1 MTERPLISVIVP
13 IYGVEKYLEQCLD
26 SILNQTYRQLE
37 IILIDDGSPD
47 RCGEICDQYA
57 RQDHRIKV
65 IHQTNQGLSAA
76 RNAGMDIATGE
87 YISFIDSDD
96 YIAPHFYEKLLEGF
110 QNHPEAKVTAC
121 QIFKDEEGE
130 ISPLNSKWGHE
141 YPTIYTSRWCQ
152 DAILGKI
159 NVCVWNKLYQAEL
172 LKEIRFRKGRIVED
186 VLFMY
191 DFLPICINQQ
201 ALLLLLPDYLYYY
214 RIRQGSICR
223 CSNPIL
229 PESIRCRKE
238 IAESCRTEYPDFS
251 RAVNRLANREI
262 IYFNGQL
269 ELNKEWKRKYATT
282 FRPLLKQI
290 PFSEIIGYKVSINS
304 KIAQF
309 VIRLY
314 PAAYPVLRK
323 IKRKLSNI
331 LYRHK

>member
-1 MTERPLISVIVP
+1 MKATPLISVIVP
-13 IYGVEKYLEQCLD
+13 IYQVEAYLEECLD

-47 RCGEICDQYA
+47 RCGDICDRYA
-57 RQDHRIKV
+57 SQDSRIKV

-76 RNAGMDIATGE
+76 RNAGMDMATGE

-96 YIAPHFYEKLLEGF
+96 YIAPYFYEKLLEGF
-110 QNHPEAKVTAC
+110 KEHPEAKVTAC
-121 QIFKDEEGE
+121 QVFKNEDGK
-130 ISPLNSKWGHE
+130 ITPLICNRRHQF
-141 YPTIYTSRWCQ
+141 PTIHTSLWCQ
-152 DAILGKI
+152 DAILGKTYV
-159 NVCVWNKLYQAEL
+159 NVWNKLYQAEL

-186 VLFMY
+186 VLFMS
-191 DFLPICINQQ
+191 DFLPICISQQ

-223 CSNPIL
+223 CSTPIL

-238 IAESCRTEYPDFS
+238 IAESSRKEYPNFS
-251 RAVNRLANREI
+251 RAVNRMANREI

-269 ELNKEWKRKYATT
+269 ELNKEWKRKYATI

-290 PFSEIIGYKVSINS
+290 PFSEIISYDVSINS
-304 KIAQF
+304 KIALF

-323 IKRKLSNI
+323 IKHLIKKVVPN
-331 LYRHK
+331 

>member
-1 MTERPLISVIVP
+1 MKTTPLISVIVP
-13 IYGVEKYLEQCLD
+13 IYQVEAYLEQCLD
-26 SILNQTYRQLE
+26 SIINQTYRQLE

-47 RCGEICDQYA
+47 RCGEICDRYA
-57 RQDHRIKV
+57 IQDSRIKV

-76 RNAGMDIATGE
+76 RNAGMDMATGE

-110 QNHPEAKVTAC
+110 KEHPEAKVTAC
-121 QIFKDEEGE
+121 QVFKNENGE
-130 ISPLNSKWGHE
+130 ITPLNSKWDHQF
-141 YPTIYTSRWCQ
+141 PTIHSSRWCQ
-152 DAILGKI
+152 DAILGKT
-159 NVCVWNKLYQAEL
+159 NVTVWNKLYQAEL
-172 LKEIRFRKGRIVED
+172 LKEIRFCKGRIVED

-223 CSNPIL
+223 CSTPIL

-238 IAESCRTEYPDFS
+238 IAESSRKEYPNFS
-251 RAVNRLANREI
+251 RAVNRMANREI
-262 IYFNGQL
+262 ISFNGQL
-269 ELNKEWKRKYATT
+269 ELNKEWKRKYAST

-304 KIAQF
+304 KIALF
-309 VIRLY
+309 TIRLY
-314 PAAYPVLRK
+314 PAAYPILRK
-323 IKRKLSNI
+323 MKRMIKNCGS
-331 LYRHK
+331 HT

>member
-1 MTERPLISVIVP
+1 MKTTPLISVIVP
-13 IYGVEKYLEQCLD
+13 IYQVEAYLEECLD

-37 IILIDDGSPD
+37 IILVDDGSPD
-47 RCGEICDQYA
+47 RCGEICDRYA
-57 RQDHRIKV
+57 SQDSRIKV

-76 RNAGMDIATGE
+76 RNAGMDMATGE

-110 QNHPEAKVTAC
+110 KEHPEAKVTAC
-121 QIFKDEEGE
+121 QVFKNEDGK
-130 ISPLNSKWGHE
+130 ITPLICNRRHQF
-141 YPTIYTSRWCQ
+141 PTIHTSLWCQ
-152 DAILGKI
+152 DAILGKTYV
-159 NVCVWNKLYQAEL
+159 NVWNKLYQAEL
-172 LKEIRFRKGRIVED
+172 LKEIRFCKGRIVED

-238 IAESCRTEYPDFS
+238 IAESSRIEYPDFS

-269 ELNKEWKRKYATT
+269 ELNKEWKRKYAST
-282 FRPLLKQI
+282 FQPLLKQI
-290 PFSEIIGYKVSINS
+290 PFSEIIRYDVSFNS
-304 KIAQF
+304 KIALF
-309 VIRLY
+309 IIRLY

-323 IKRKLSNI
+323 IKHLIKKMAPI
-331 LYRHK
+331 

>member
-26 SILNQTYRQLE
+26 SILNQTYRHLE

-47 RCGEICDQYA
+47 RCGEICDRYA
-57 RQDHRIKV
+57 SQDSRIQV

-76 RNAGMDIATGE
+76 RNAGMNIATGE

-110 QNHPEAKVTAC
+110 KKHPEAKVTAC
-121 QIFKDEEGE
+121 QVFKNEDGE
-130 ISPLNSKWGHE
+130 ITPLNSKWNHQHS
-141 YPTIYTSRWCQ
+141 TIYSSRWCQ
-152 DAILGKI
+152 DAILGKN
-159 NVCVWNKLYQAEL
+159 NVTVWNKLYQAEL

-191 DFLPICINQQ
+191 DFLPICISQQ
-201 ALLLLLPDYLYYY
+201 AMLLLLPDYLYYY

-223 CSNPIL
+223 CSTPIL

-238 IAESCRTEYPDFS
+238 IAKSSRIEYPDFS
-251 RAVNRLANREI
+251 RAVNRMANQEI
-262 IYFNGQL
+262 IFFNGQL
-269 ELNKEWKRKYATT
+269 ELNKEWKRKYTAT

-290 PFSEIIGYKVSINS
+290 PFSEIIRYDVSFNS
-304 KIAQF
+304 KIALF
-309 VIRLY
+309 IIRLY
-314 PAAYPVLRK
+314 PASYPILLK
-323 IKRKLSNI
+323 IKHIIKKVASI
-331 LYRHK
+331 

>member
-1 MTERPLISVIVP
+1 MKATPLISVIVP
-13 IYGVEKYLEQCLD
+13 IYQVEAYLEECLD

-47 RCGEICDQYA
+47 RCGEICDRYA
-57 RQDHRIKV
+57 SQDSRIKV

-76 RNAGMDIATGE
+76 RNAGMDMATGE

-110 QNHPEAKVTAC
+110 KEHPEAKVTAC
-121 QIFKDEEGE
+121 QVFKNEDGK
-130 ISPLNSKWGHE
+130 ITPLICNRRHQF
-141 YPTIYTSRWCQ
+141 PTIHTSLWCQ
-152 DAILGKI
+152 DAILGKTYV
-159 NVCVWNKLYQAEL
+159 NVWNKLYQAEL
-172 LKEIRFRKGRIVED
+172 LKEIRFCKGRIVED

-238 IAESCRTEYPDFS
+238 IAESSRIEYPDFS

-269 ELNKEWKRKYATT
+269 ELNKEWKRKYAST
-282 FRPLLKQI
+282 FQPLLKQI
-290 PFSEIIGYKVSINS
+290 PFSEIIRYDVSFNS
-304 KIAQF
+304 KIALF
-309 VIRLY
+309 IIRLY

-323 IKRKLSNI
+323 IKHLIKKMAPI
-331 LYRHK
+331 

>member
-13 IYGVEKYLEQCLD
+13 IYGVEKYLEECLD
-26 SILNQTYRQLE
+26 SILTQTYRQLE
-37 IILIDDGSPD
+37 IILIDDGSTD
-47 RCGEICDQYA
+47 RCGEICDRYA
-57 RQDHRIKV
+57 SRDSRIKV

-76 RNAGMDIATGE
+76 RNVGMDMATGE

-110 QNHPEAKVTAC
+110 KEHPEAKVTAC
-121 QIFKDEEGE
+121 QVFKNEDGK
-130 ISPLNSKWGHE
+130 ITPLICNRRHQF
-141 YPTIYTSRWCQ
+141 PTIHTSLWCQ
-152 DAILGKI
+152 DAILGKT
-159 NVCVWNKLYQAEL
+159 NVTVWNKLYQAEL

-191 DFLPICINQQ
+191 DFLPICISQQ

-238 IAESCRTEYPDFS
+238 IAESSRKEYPDFS

-262 IYFNGQL
+262 ISFNSQL
-269 ELNKEWKRKYATT
+269 ELNKEWKRKYAST

-290 PFSEIIGYKVSINS
+290 PFSEIARYDVPTKS
-304 KIAQF
+304 KIILF
-309 VIRLY
+309 IIRLC
-314 PAAYPVLRK
+314 PAAYSVLRN
-323 IKRKLSNI
+323 IKHMLKNCGS
-331 LYRHK
+331 HT

>member
-47 RCGEICDQYA
+47 RCGEICDLYA
-57 RQDHRIKV
+57 SQDSRIKV
-65 IHQTNQGLSAA
+65 IHQSNQGLSAA
-76 RNAGMDIATGE
+76 RNAGMDMATGE

-110 QNHPEAKVTAC
+110 KEHPEAKVTAC
-121 QIFKDEEGE
+121 QVFKNEDGK
-130 ISPLNSKWGHE
+130 ITPLICNRRHQF
-141 YPTIYTSRWCQ
+141 PTIHTSLWCQ
-152 DAILGKI
+152 DAILGKTYV
-159 NVCVWNKLYQAEL
+159 NVWNKLYQAEL

-191 DFLPICINQQ
+191 DFLPICISQQ

-238 IAESCRTEYPDFS
+238 IAESSRIQYPDFS
-251 RAVNRLANREI
+251 KAVNRLANREI
-262 IYFNGQL
+262 ISFNGQL
-269 ELNKEWKRKYATT
+269 ELNKEWKRKYAST

-304 KIAQF
+304 KIALF
-309 VIRLY
+309 TIRLY

-323 IKRKLSNI
+323 LKHIIKKVTPI
-331 LYRHK
+331 

>member
-47 RCGEICDQYA
+47 RCGEICDRYA
-57 RQDHRIKV
+57 SQDSRIQV
-65 IHQTNQGLSAA
+65 IHQSNQGLSAA
-76 RNAGMDIATGE
+76 RNAGMDMATGE

-96 YIAPHFYEKLLEGF
+96 YIAPHFYEKLLAGF
-110 QNHPEAKVTAC
+110 KEHPEAKVTAC
-121 QIFKDEEGE
+121 RVFKNEDGE
-130 ISPLNSKWGHE
+130 ISPLNSKWDHQ
-141 YPTIYTSRWCQ
+141 YPTIYSSRWCQ
-152 DAILGKI
+152 DAILGKTYV
-159 NVCVWNKLYQAEL
+159 NVWNKLYQAEL
-172 LKEIRFRKGRIVED
+172 LKEIRFREGRIVED

-191 DFLPICINQQ
+191 DFLPICISQQ

-223 CSNPIL
+223 CSTPIL

-238 IAESCRTEYPDFS
+238 IAESSRKEYPDFS
-251 RAVNRLANREI
+251 RAVNRMVNREI
-262 IYFNGQL
+262 IFFNGQL
-269 ELNKEWKRKYATT
+269 EQNKEWNRKYAHN

-290 PFSEIIGYKVSINS
+290 PFSEIIRYDISFNS
-304 KIAQF
+304 KIALF
-309 VIRLY
+309 IIRIY

-323 IKRKLSNI
+323 IKRMIKNVAPI
-331 LYRHK
+331 

>member
-26 SILNQTYRQLE
+26 SILNQTYQELE

-47 RCGEICDQYA
+47 RCGEICDRYA
-57 RQDHRIKV
+57 SQDSRIKV

-110 QNHPEAKVTAC
+110 KEHPEAKVTAC
-121 QIFKDEEGE
+121 QVYKNEDGE
-130 ISPLNSKWGHE
+130 ISPLNSKWNHQ
-141 YPTIYTSRWCQ
+141 YSTIYSSRWCQ
-152 DAILGKI
+152 DAILGKT
-159 NVCVWNKLYQAEL
+159 NVTVWNKLYQAEL
-172 LKEIRFRKGRIVED
+172 LKEIRFQKGRIVED

-191 DFLPICINQQ
+191 DFLPICISQQ

-223 CSNPIL
+223 CSTPIL

-238 IAESCRTEYPDFS
+238 IAESCRIEYPDFS
-251 RAVNRLANREI
+251 RAVNQMVNREI
-262 IYFNGQL
+262 IYFNGLL
-269 ELNKEWKRKYATT
+269 ELNKKWKRKYASTY
-282 FRPLLKQI
+282 RPLLKLI
-290 PFSEIIGYKVSINS
+290 PLSEIIGYDLSFNS
-304 KIAQF
+304 KIALF
-309 VIRLY
+309 TIRLY
-314 PAAYPVLRK
+314 PAAYPILRK
-323 IKRKLSNI
+323 IKYIIKKVAPI
-331 LYRHK
+331 

>member
-1 MTERPLISVIVP
+1 MKTTPLISVIVP
-13 IYGVEKYLEQCLD
+13 IYQVEAYLEECLD

-37 IILIDDGSPD
+37 IILVDDGSPD
-47 RCGEICDQYA
+47 RCGEICDRYA
-57 RQDHRIKV
+57 SRDSRIKV

-76 RNAGMDIATGE
+76 RNVGMDMATGE

-110 QNHPEAKVTAC
+110 KEHQEAKVTAC
-121 QIFKDEEGE
+121 QVFKNENGE
-130 ISPLNSKWGHE
+130 ITPLNSKWDHQF
-141 YPTIYTSRWCQ
+141 PTIHSSRWCQ
-152 DAILGKI
+152 DAILGKT
-159 NVCVWNKLYQAEL
+159 NVTVWNKLYQAEL

-238 IAESCRTEYPDFS
+238 IAESSRIEYPDFS

-269 ELNKEWKRKYATT
+269 ELNKEWKRKYAST

-290 PFSEIIGYKVSINS
+290 SFSEIIGYKVSINS
-304 KIAQF
+304 KIALLT
-309 VIRLY
+309 IRLS

-323 IKRKLSNI
+323 IKHLIKKMAPI
-331 LYRHK
+331 

>member
-1 MTERPLISVIVP
+1 MKTTPLISVIVP
-13 IYGVEKYLEQCLD
+13 IYQVEAYLEECLD

-47 RCGEICDQYA
+47 RCGDICDRYA
-57 RQDHRIKV
+57 SQDSRIQV

-110 QNHPEAKVTAC
+110 KEHPEAKVTAC
-121 QIFKDEEGE
+121 QVFKNEDGK
-130 ISPLNSKWGHE
+130 ITPLICNRRHQF
-141 YPTIYTSRWCQ
+141 PTIHTSLWCQ
-152 DAILGKI
+152 DAILGKTYV
-159 NVCVWNKLYQAEL
+159 NVWNKLYQAEL

-191 DFLPICINQQ
+191 DFLPICISQQ

-223 CSNPIL
+223 CSTPIL

-251 RAVNRLANREI
+251 RAVNQLANREI
-262 IYFNGQL
+262 ISFYGQL
-269 ELNKEWKRKYATT
+269 ELNKEWKRKYAST

-290 PFSEIIGYKVSINS
+290 PFSEIIKYDVSINS
-304 KIAQF
+304 KTALF

-331 LYRHK
+331 L